1 MTNPARTRRRRRGG
15 WRWCSGRHIQRAGTL
30 LVLLW
35 SRDEAAKAAGPSERC
50 SWRRAIVPVKVQREG
65 ENCLRGRKQKEEG
78 QIRGG
83 DEGLGLMDLVP
94 SGDSGDLPAGGGL
107 DGERSSA
114 SSRRCEHNATG
125 TAAKRRRRGDEVRRR
140 SGACALDRGLEEHLS
155 FGAGHAREQGRGGG
169 CELVGWIGANRG
181 RWSERGDW
189 PGAEI

>member
-1 MTNPARTRRRRRGG
+1 MAREQRRAG
-15 WRWCSGRHIQRAGTL
+15 SGRRSQRARAL

-35 SRDEAAKAAGPSERC
+35 SRDEAAKAGGPSGRC

-65 ENCLRGRKQKEEG
+65 ENCVRGRKQREEG
-78 QIRGG
+78 RIRGG
-83 DEGLGLMDLVP
+83 GEGPGLMDLAP

-114 SSRRCEHNATG
+114 SSRRCEHTATG

-140 SGACALDRGLEEHLS
+140 SGVCALDRGLEEHLS

-169 CELVGWIGANRG
+169 CELVGWIGQG
-181 RWSERGDW
+181 RSR
-189 PGAEI
+189 